1 MSELTAGDFYQRHA
15 QRRDLSFEKSTEAEE
30 IYPVIEGLKSSYTK
44 VAYRRNFNHF
54 LDHIKIHDLQVLLE
68 YNPKIIESFII
79 DYVRHLRDIE
89 KLSHMSIRVH
99 IAAIFHFLDMNDFDL
114 SNRNKKK
121 IKKFL
126 PSDESTHDDRYYTT
140 KEISLILS
148 KSDERSKTIILLMT
162 STGMRIGAI
171 HTLKVGDLE
180 KISKYNLYKIQ
191 VYANSKKDKYYTFC
205 TPECAIAIDS
215 YLDYRKRFG
224 EDVLKLKD
232 KAPLIREQFNIDDK
246 LRIQN
251 PRFLSDRMITHLVD
265 DALKRSGVKT
275 SEARRSHA
283 FRKGFKSICEQS
295 GMKSINVE
303 MLMGH
308 NIGVSGHYYRP
319 AESDILEDYMAH
331 AADALT
337 IDDTQRLKQEN
348 VELRK
353 TQSDYLAE
361 LGDLRHE
368 FNEMKQLFV
377 HLSKGSQKQLVDEF
391 YQKVGDKADIEW
403 SCD

>member
-1 MSELTAGDFYQRHA
+1 MSELTTRDFYQKHA
-15 QRRDLSFEKSTEAEE
+15 QRRGLGFEKSAEGEE
-30 IYPVIEGLKSSYTK
+30 IYPVTEGLKSPYTK

-68 YNPKIIESFII
+68 YNPKIVESFII

-89 KLSHMSIRVH
+89 KLLHMSIRVH

-114 SNRNKKK
+114 SNGNKRK

-126 PSDESTHDDRYYTT
+126 PSDESTHDDRCYTT
-140 KEISLILS
+140 KEISRILS
-148 KSDERSKTIILLMT
+148 KCDERSKAIILLMT

-171 HTLKVGDLE
+171 HTLKIGDLE

-191 VYANSKKDKYYTFC
+191 VYANSKKDRYYTFC
-205 TPECAIAIDS
+205 TPECAAAIDS

-251 PRFLSDRMITHLVD
+251 PRFLSDETITHLVD

-275 SEARRSHA
+275 LEARRSHA

-303 MLMGH
+303 LLMGH

-319 AESDILEDYMAH
+319 AESGILEDYVIH
-331 AADALT
+331 AVGPLT
-337 IDDTQRLKQEN
+337 IDPTQRLEREN
-348 VELRK
+348 AELRK
-353 TQSDYLAE
+353 DYLAE
-361 LGDLRHE
+361 LGDLRE
-368 FNEMKQLFV
+368 DFNEMKQLLV
-377 HLSKGSQKQLVDEF
+377 HLSKDSQKQLVNEF
-391 YQKVGDKADIEW
+391 HQKVGDKADIEW
-403 SCD
+403 SCDD